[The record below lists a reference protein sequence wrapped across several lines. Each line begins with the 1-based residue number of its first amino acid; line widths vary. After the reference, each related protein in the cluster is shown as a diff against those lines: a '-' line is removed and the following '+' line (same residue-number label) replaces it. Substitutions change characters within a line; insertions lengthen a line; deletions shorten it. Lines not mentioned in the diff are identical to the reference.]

1 MLFTVNAVSFIS
13 DMDRELV
20 LELDHTELL
29 SRAGDCVELDVFNW
43 LNLDCKPETSR
54 PVEDSFAV
62 VSRESDPIPRSGTD
76 TPDRPSLS
84 TAPRLRYSAGSAVG
98 LVDEFC
104 SKFWLLVFGEA
115 VPCLGGSLGGR
126 LGLTLLAGLPIAVT
140 GDVVGTSVTFLAGG
154 FGKRDVSRPVVSA
167 TNGPAGL
174 LSSSSRE
181 SAAGSLRLAV
191 YPGAS
196 SSLEGDV

>member
-1 MLFTVNAVSFIS
+1 M
-13 DMDRELV
+13 
-20 LELDHTELL
+20 
-29 SRAGDCVELDVFNW
+29 
-43 LNLDCKPETSR
+43 NLDCKPETSR
-54 PVEDSFAV
+54 PVGDSFAV

-76 TPDRPSLS
+76 TPGRPSLS
-84 TAPRLRYSAGSAVG
+84 TALRLRYSAGSAVG
-98 LVDEFC
+98 LVDKFC
-104 SKFWLLVFGEA
+104 SELWSLVFGEA

-140 GDVVGTSVTFLAGG
+140 GDVGPSVTFLAGG
-154 FGKRDVSRPVVSA
+154 FGKRDVFRPVVSA

-181 SAAGSLRLAV
+181 SASGSLELTL

-196 SSLEGDV
+196 SALEGDV